1 MKHQTKQNI
10 FSIIL
15 ASILLAL
22 MISTAHA
29 GLDGDEEIRCAKDGE
44 TTFLF
49 AHGLNGKP
57 SEWHTFAK
65 EVVKINP
72 KYGIWRTQVDKLGH
86 IAERGDQL
94 AKFMHRAQK
103 ECNAPE
109 KSVVAVGHSMGGL
122 DLRYIVGN
130 HKTYKKEVDL
140 LKGVYTIATPH
151 LGDPNACGPESQGG
165 ARDLCGF
172 PEDPEKKSP
181 FDAGKNTHMYH
192 FNKKYPHQDFVHR
205 KIPFTA
211 FYYEC
216 KEKEAGEDGVVLI
229 DSQKWKGHNAH
240 SEDRGTGFHKTKD
253 CGKQHGCTPELC
265 QEDEIKHIIKLQEK
279 L

>member
-15 ASILLAL
+15 ASILLAFT
-22 MISTAHA
+22 ISAAHA
-29 GLDGDEEIRCAKDGE
+29 SLDGDEEIRCAKDGE

-65 EVVKINP
+65 EVVKLNP
-72 KYGIWRTQVDKLGH
+72 KYGVWRTQVKKHGH
-86 IAERGDQL
+86 IHERGHEL
-94 AKFMHRAQK
+94 AEFMHRAQK
-103 ECNAPE
+103 ECSTPE

-130 HKTYKKEVDL
+130 HKKYSKEIDL

-151 LGDPNACGPESQGG
+151 LGDPNACTSEGG
-165 ARDLCGF
+165 THDLCGY
-172 PEDPEKKSP
+172 PEDPDKKNI
-181 FDAGKNTHMYH
+181 FGKRTPMYH
-192 FNKKYPHQDFVHR
+192 FNKKYPHQDFVDR

-216 KEKEAGEDGVVLI
+216 KEKEKGEDGVVLI
-229 DSQKWKGHNAH
+229 DSQKWKGHKAH
-240 SEDRGTGFHKTKD
+240 SEDRGKGFHKTED
-253 CGKQHGCTPELC
+253 CGEQHGCKPELC
-265 QEDEIKHIIKLQEK
+265 QEDEIKHIVKLQEK